1 MFCAKC
7 GTELRDGAKFC
18 PSCGKNTG
26 NNPDDKIQSAK
37 DFTSIVGTKYSL
49 TWKSY
54 SLSRFPL
61 SLILYSNMTTTIEL
75 NKEQISVFGPDIM
88 WGKEKLLK
96 SISYNNI
103 ASVSYKIKP
112 ANTAI
117 GWIIT
122 ILSILMAFLFF
133 GVEAEVS
140 LFSIFLIIAF
150 IYIIPIWSRSVIKP
164 VRLTIVEK
172 KTKLKGE
179 KNCIQ
184 IAENAAR
191 SINTLI
197 AN

>member
-1 MFCAKC
+1 M
-7 GTELRDGAKFC
+7 R
-18 PSCGKNTG
+18 
-26 NNPDDKIQSAK
+26 
-37 DFTSIVGTKYSL
+37 
-49 TWKSY
+49 
-54 SLSRFPL
+54 
-61 SLILYSNMTTTIEL
+61 TTLEL

-103 ASVSYKIKP
+103 ASVSCKIKP

-122 ILSILMAFLFF
+122 ILSVLMVFLFL
-133 GVEAEVS
+133 GAEIS

-150 IYIIPIWSRSVIKP
+150 IYVIPIWSRSVIKP
-164 VRLTIVEK
+164 VRLTIVEKNGK

-197 AN
+197 TN